1 VWFYVAYLRIHL
13 KTQHKNRTKLP
24 QVSLVFSLKM
34 AETVFDLR
42 LKVCS

>member
-1 VWFYVAYLRIHL
+1 
-13 KTQHKNRTKLP
+13 
-24 QVSLVFSLKM
+24 M